1 MIDCI
6 WILCIC
12 FLLVFLKY
20 FGVVFIIGYLLGL
33 GRLLIVFGMEIF
45 VVEGVLFVL
54 FVMVFVISLIVDIEF
69 EEILVK

>member
-33 GRLLIVFGMEIF
+33 GRLLIVFGIEIF